1 MLALP
6 DLIGKGNLCP
16 TREEKTTMSTK
27 ITMVFVVAVIISASP
42 ALAAGNGNRDN
53 EYKSAQYC
61 VPQDDIPGAPSV
73 YC

>member
-1 MLALP
+1 MW
-6 DLIGKGNLCP
+6 
-16 TREEKTTMSTK
+16 TK
-27 ITMVFVVAVIISASP
+27 ITMALVVAVIASASP

-61 VPQDDIPGAPSV
+61 VPQGDVPGAPSV